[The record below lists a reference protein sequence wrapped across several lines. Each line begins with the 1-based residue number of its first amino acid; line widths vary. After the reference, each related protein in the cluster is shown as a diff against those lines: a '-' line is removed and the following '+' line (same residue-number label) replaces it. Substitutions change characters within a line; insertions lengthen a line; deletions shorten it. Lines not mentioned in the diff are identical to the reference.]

1 MNKTYRILKVLTVL
15 AIFIALAFTTFVR
28 AADETEVTEELNPL
42 LIMPTDDQFAE
53 PTHPYEGAAAFF
65 NDASLTLSS
74 AYYGRARSSQNK
86 DRPGNAP
93 DQNEIHVNAFGQ
105 RVDFVSGY
113 AWGWLGADVSG
124 QTGLGSG
131 RGWSEV
137 LLHEEPGNKDRGSIS
152 LGQAALKTRFGDEQL
167 GFEARGG
174 YTPIRVG
181 SLGTSGGL
189 FSHAYRGFEGK
200 FLFKG
205 FQLGYGWADQFR
217 NEWDNTFRDMTN
229 SWAQGRYGDRAEK
242 ISYIH
247 SLGLRYEFGE
257 DKAGFADFGI
267 GEAHNFRRNMQG
279 VVSVPFDLG
288 DIGKLTV
295 TVYGIAAKF
304 QDKGLYNLG
313 VRPIR
318 TEYHVSGSAN
328 LNRGDWTYGVGL
340 GHTRAQGLGEMSFR
354 LAPWGNCDNRNF
366 IQTAGQLDDFV
377 WDGQGVGMARIR
389 YDIGNKICLPGLSVG
404 AAGFWS
410 WNGRNPG
417 QGLKSRSWEIDYSV
431 EYSVQKGSL
440 KGLAVGVYAAHLRY
454 SGNKFHGKQNRD
466 DVKLI
471 VTYSKT
477 FEEIFRRFKNS

>member
-1 MNKTYRILKVLTVL
+1 VNKTHSQRLLALWVILFV
-15 AIFIALAFTTFVR
+15 FALVPAPS
-28 AADETEVTEELNPL
+28 AAEEAEVVEELNPL
-42 LIMPTDDQFAE
+42 LIMPADDQFSA
-53 PTHPYEGAAAFF
+53 PYHPYEGTAAFF

-74 AYYGRARSSQNK
+74 AYYGRARSADNK
-86 DRPGNAP
+86 NRSVTRS

-113 AWGWLGADVSG
+113 AWGWLGMDVSG
-124 QTGLGSG
+124 QTTLGKG

-137 LLHEEPGNKDRGSIS
+137 LLHEEPQNIDRGSIS

-200 FLFKG
+200 FLLKG

-229 SWAQGRYGDRAEK
+229 SWGQGRYNDPAKRV
-242 ISYIH
+242 SYIH

-257 DKAGFADFGI
+257 DKAGFADFGV

-288 DIGKLTV
+288 EIGKLTL
-295 TVYGIAAKF
+295 TAYGIAAKF
-304 QDKGLYNLG
+304 RDKGLYNAG
-313 VRPIR
+313 KPIR
-318 TEYHVSGSAN
+318 TEYHISGSAT
-328 LNRGDWTYGVGL
+328 LKRGDWTYGVGM
-340 GHTRAQGLGEMSFR
+340 GHTKSLDMEEMSFR
-354 LAPWGNCDNRNF
+354 LASWGNCDNRNF

-377 WDGQGVGMARIR
+377 WDGQNVAMARIR
-389 YDIGNKICLPGLSVG
+389 YDIGEKIRLPGLSVG
-404 AAGFWS
+404 VVGFWS
-410 WNGRNPG
+410 WNGGNSRFG
-417 QGLKSRSWEIDYSV
+417 GKCRSWEIDYSV
-431 EYSVQKGSL
+431 EYAVQKGSL
-440 KGLAVGVYAAHLRY
+440 KGLAVGVYAGHLRY
-454 SGNKFHGKQNRD
+454 SGNNFHGKQNRD

-477 FEEIFRRFKNS
+477 FEEIFKRFKNS